1 MFFNIGSFAGKLE
14 NRQKEEKDW
23 LAARMGRLLTP
34 CNLQG
39 TSGIIESV
47 FDDSSREIF

>member
-1 MFFNIGSFAGKLE
+1 LVHSQENWKTGK
-14 NRQKEEKDW
+14 KKKKDW

-39 TSGIIESV
+39 TNGIIESV
-47 FDDSSREIF
+47 FDDSGREIF